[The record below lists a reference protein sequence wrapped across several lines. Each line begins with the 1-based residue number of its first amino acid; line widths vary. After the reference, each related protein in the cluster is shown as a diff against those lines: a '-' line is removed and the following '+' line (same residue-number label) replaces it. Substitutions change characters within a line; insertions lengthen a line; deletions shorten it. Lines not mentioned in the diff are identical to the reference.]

1 MSLYVLDTDCL
12 TLLLHGNAEICRQV
26 AARDPTELAISIV
39 VVEETLT
46 GWYSQIR
53 RAKKD
58 DQLVRAYRA
67 LQQAV
72 EFSARVRI
80 LSMDE
85 VAMQRFHD
93 LRAMKPRLGANDLR
107 IAAIVLI
114 HGVVLV
120 TRNMRDFKGIPRLQL
135 EDWSSVSTRNPC

>member
-12 TLLLHGNAEICRQV
+12 TLLLHGHTEICQQ
-26 AARDPTELAISIV
+26 AATHDPADLAITIV
-39 VVEETLT
+39 TVEETLT

-58 DQLVRAYRA
+58 GQLIRAYAA

-72 EFSARVRI
+72 EFTSRVRI
-80 LSMDE
+80 LPMNLE
-85 VAMQRFHD
+85 ALTGYHE
-93 LRAMKPRLGANDLR
+93 LRSAKPRLGANDLR

-114 HGVVLV
+114 HDAILV
-120 TRNMRDFKGIPRLQL
+120 TRNMRDFKGILGLQL
-135 EDWSSVSTRNPC
+135 EDWS